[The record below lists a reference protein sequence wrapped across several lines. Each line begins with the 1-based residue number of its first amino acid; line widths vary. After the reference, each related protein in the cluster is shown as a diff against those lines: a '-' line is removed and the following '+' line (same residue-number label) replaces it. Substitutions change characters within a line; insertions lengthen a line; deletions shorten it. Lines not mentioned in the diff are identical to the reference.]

1 MRGPTLLLALCALM
15 LAAPALHARRPDPG
29 SIEADETAFRR
40 EQDRDERIMIR
51 ELVRGWTWATMPPVG
66 ADDDG
71 SRPDDDSPRR
81 RLVRVTAMATAPSGD
96 AIVGGAV
103 RGPLQLGT
111 TSVGMTQGERGFIA
125 RIDRAGGFRMI
136 RLAERET
143 YMVPSALA
151 VDRAGRIV
159 VSYEDRKLSSVTMQG
174 RELWS
179 RDLPPARAIAFAP
192 DGDILAAGCR
202 IVEHREASPFAKV
215 TYNVKEVSAG
225 YVARVSL
232 GGDVRWT
239 YRLEQGQQDLFYR
252 PNDRSVVDCATGI
265 APAPGGDVYVA
276 GDFGRSIR
284 SGQVDEPGLP
294 RAGSFL
300 ARFSADG
307 QLRWSRL
314 VAPGLGRVA
323 LASVPDGG
331 LVVVAGQ
338 VASLGGPEGPV
349 SPGVAAFDPNGMPL
363 WSLPIRRGP
372 GPPTPDA
379 LVENVQIAAHRTGK
393 PDFVCVGTYRATI
406 AMGRAS
412 LSEARSGVFLA
423 EIDRRGSVIGLR
435 GVPGGRRP
443 AGAGDDVVDLNLGAG
458 TNGLWIAG
466 TMRVLTHGAWVH
478 AVPW

>member
-1 MRGPTLLLALCALM
+1 
-15 LAAPALHARRPDPG
+15 
-29 SIEADETAFRR
+29 
-40 EQDRDERIMIR
+40 
-51 ELVRGWTWATMPPVG
+51 MPPVG

-81 RLVRVTAMATAPSGD
+81 RLVRVTALAAAPSGD

-103 RGPLQLGT
+103 RGPVQLGA

-136 RLAERET
+136 HLAERET

-159 VSYEDRKLSSVTMQG
+159 APTRIGSCRRVTMQG

-192 DGDILAAGCR
+192 DGDILAAGCS

-215 TYNVKEVSAG
+215 MFDVKKISAS
-225 YVARVSL
+225 YVARISL
-232 GGDVRWT
+232 GGDVRWI

-252 PNDRSVVDCATGI
+252 PNDRSVEDCATGI
-265 APAPGGDVYVA
+265 APAPGGDIYVA
-276 GDFGRSIR
+276 GHFGRSLR

-294 RAGSFL
+294 GAGSFL

-331 LVVVAGQ
+331 MVVVAGQ

-372 GPPTPDA
+372 GRRPPTRSSRTCRSP
-379 LVENVQIAAHRTGK
+379 RTGGESRTSSASGLSAPRLRWAARRFRK
-393 PDFVCVGTYRATI
+393 RAV
-406 AMGRAS
+406 APFSWPRLMAAGR
-412 LSEARSGVFLA
+412 
-423 EIDRRGSVIGLR
+423 
-435 GVPGGRRP
+435 
-443 AGAGDDVVDLNLGAG
+443 
-458 TNGLWIAG
+458 
-466 TMRVLTHGAWVH
+466 
-478 AVPW
+478 